1 MKKLEK
7 YKIEEIKKLLLFDF
21 LVYNQGKLK
30 DKDVKRFN
38 RLLEDP
44 QLVDKVLY
52 SFVEGDPYR
61 IMNHTTYLRKNIQ
74 FSKGKQYLEKIT
86 ETRNNY
92 IKKYGEEA
100 LKKLVEEYLDAC
112 RKRKIRFWK
121 DKKINTNF
129 LLDGVK
135 VRKQFPKAKVYQ

>member
-7 YKIEEIKKLLLFDF
+7 YKIKDIKELLLFDF

-38 RLLEDP
+38 KLLEDP

-74 FSKGKQYLEKIT
+74 FSKGKEYLEKIS
-86 ETRNNY
+86 ETRNNF
-92 IKKYGEEA
+92 IEKYGEEM
-100 LKKLVEEYLDAC
+100 LKKLVEEYLDEC
-112 RKRKIRFWK
+112 RRRRIKFWK
-121 DKKINTNF
+121 GKKITTKF